1 MTDLDLCAAQYCS
14 VAGDLN
20 ANLDRHAQV
29 MRLAARH
36 GVKFLLF
43 PELSLTGYEPSL
55 ASNLALTAD
64 SQLLQPLRDLAKQSG
79 MTTVVG
85 VPLRQAGTEGVFIGA
100 LVFGADGSQITY
112 TKQYLHPGEEVVFS
126 PGQGG
131 PLVTVS
137 GEKIALSV
145 CADFSHA
152 SHAEAA
158 ARAGAG
164 IYAAS
169 VLISDKGYLHD
180 SGLLQG
186 YAQQHAFGVLM
197 ANHGGPSGGWACAGR
212 SAFWSPDGEHIVSAT
227 GTGDCL
233 VIARRRQGAWEGEV
247 IGHSF
252 SSRTS
257 EPEAAENEKY
267 RCR

>member
-29 MRLAARH
+29 MRLAAHH
-36 GVKFLLF
+36 GAKFLLF

-55 ASNLALTAD
+55 ASNLALNAD
-64 SQLLQPLRDLAKQSG
+64 SQLLEPLRDLAKQSG

-85 VPLRQAGTEGVFIGA
+85 APLRQPGAEAVFIGA
-100 LVFGADGSQITY
+100 LVFCADGSQITY
-112 TKQYLHPGEEVVFS
+112 TKQHLHPGEEVVFT

-131 PLVTVS
+131 PLVTV
-137 GEKIALSV
+137 GAGQIALSV

-152 SHAEAA
+152 SHAQAA
-158 ARAGAG
+158 AQEGAG
-164 IYAAS
+164 VYAAS
-169 VLISDKGYLHD
+169 VLISDNCYDHD

-186 YAQQHAFGVLM
+186 YARQHAFGVLM
-197 ANHGGPSGGWACAGR
+197 ANHGGVSGGWACAGR
-212 SAFWSPDGEHIVSAT
+212 SAFWSPDGELVVSAA

-233 VIARRRQGAWEGEV
+233 VMARRRRGAWEGEV
-247 IGHSF
+247 LQ
-252 SSRTS
+252 
-257 EPEAAENEKY
+257 AL
-267 RCR
+267 